1 MTDLTAASL
10 PEGFSVAHFASAL
23 EPRGILIVESG
34 DLLVVE
40 RGGAASCISVLWDDD
55 GDGVSGANERACIA
69 SSAVG
74 LNHGLAVSGGYLFA
88 SSDTTV
94 FRWPYAG
101 TERADLGSH
110 TVVVQNIN
118 ADGNG
123 GAPRGHTTRTLVFDA
138 AGLLYVSVGSY
149 SNVDA
154 NSYRSRIRRFDSV
167 VAADAQPAEFVDGE
181 VWADGLRNEV
191 GLGFDANGT
200 LWGVENGADR
210 LVRNDVGGDVHNDN
224 PGEELNRLDGPAGR
238 FYGYPY
244 CWSEYALPA
253 QHARGRTSQWV
264 WPSFGATH
272 SDEWCRDTALV
283 TPPAMVMQAHTA
295 PLGISFFGTRQAG
308 LSSPPPC
315 TAEAAE
321 VGGGSGSGGG
331 GGGGGAFPCDWVGDA
346 FVSQHGS
353 WNRDV
358 PVGYAVVRLPFDSAG
373 GSPSGE
379 VVSLLAHG
387 GQGAK
392 WPSGFRPTDVQFDR
406 QGRLLVSSDK
416 SDEIV
421 RIFYNAPPPPPGA
434 PPPPL
439 PPLPPRGAPRRAPP
453 LSPLLPGALPLQPR
467 APPLP
472 PPPPPPPPA
481 LVPPPPPVP
490 VPPPPP
496 PPPPPRT
503 LPGAAA
509 AASTAQL
516 DGAGLAGVVLGAATA
531 AVLSVA
537 GVVVAVRRHRRRFGS
552 SNGSGGSSRGT
563 ASGMQTAT
571 LSAPSA
577 MARHAERGVK
587 VGALT

>member
-23 EPRGILIVESG
+23 EPRGMLIVESG

-40 RGGAASCISVLWDDD
+40 RGGVSCVSVLWDDD

-88 SSDTTV
+88 SSDTEV

-110 TVVVQNIN
+110 TVVVRNIN

-154 NSYRSRIRRFDSV
+154 DSYRSRIRRFGGV
-167 VAADAQPAEFVDGE
+167 VAAGAQPAEFVDGE

-200 LWGVENGADR
+200 LWGVENGADS
-210 LVRNDVGGDVHNDN
+210 LVRDDVGGDVHSDN

-253 QHARGRTSQWV
+253 QHARGPTSQWV

-272 SDEWCRDTALV
+272 SDEWCRDVSLV

-295 PLGISFFGTRQAG
+295 PLGISFFGTRHAE

-321 VGGGSGSGGG
+321 VGS
-331 GGGGGAFPCDWVGDA
+331 GGGGGAFPCDWIGDA

-387 GQGAK
+387 GQGAR

-416 SDEIV
+416 SNEIV
-421 RIFYNAPPPPPGA
+421 RISYNLPPGA
-434 PPPPL
+434 PPPP
-439 PPLPPRGAPRRAPP
+439 PPLQPPRAPP
-453 LSPLLPGALPLQPR
+453 RAPPPSVLPPGALPLQPR
-467 APPLP
+467 APGAAPGAT
-472 PPPPPPPPA
+472 PA
-481 LVPPPPPVP
+481 PA
-490 VPPPPP
+490 
-496 PPPPPRT
+496 PPRT

-509 AASTAQL
+509 AASAAQL

-537 GVVVAVRRHRRRFGS
+537 VVAVAVRHHRRRLGS
-552 SNGSGGSSRGT
+552 SKGSGGK
-563 ASGMQTAT
+563 A
-571 LSAPSA
+571 
-577 MARHAERGVK
+577 
-587 VGALT
+587 